1 MATKT
6 DATAAAKQR
15 RQIMILAVGGVL
27 LLGLAAFQLPKLLG
41 GSSSE
46 STPAP
51 APTTT
56 AATGEETPAPA
67 GSTGGTGATGST
79 GTPVLPTLGPGGV
92 YVAGIPVT
100 PARRPAAQVG
110 QLWSISRFQW
120 KDPFVQQVS
129 EEGRAGAAGPETA
142 SVPTSQTPTQ
152 PPVQAQP
159 PAPQAAPGGARS
171 GQSGRGQAQ
180 AAPLVATISINGTP
194 ATVSLGAAFPEP
206 DRPFLLTGLTAD
218 SATIKPRSGTFGN
231 GKKTVTLTADTGV
244 VLANPKTGKRYAL
257 KLLYTAASQQTV
269 TYGAPKG

>member
-15 RQIMILAVGGVL
+15 RQIVILAVGGVL

-41 GSSSE
+41 GSSE

-56 AATGEETPAPA
+56 AATGEEAPAPI
-67 GSTGGTGATGST
+67 GSTGGTGAAGST

-100 PARRPAAQVG
+100 PARKPPAQVG
-110 QLWSISRFQW
+110 QLWSISRFEW
-120 KDPFVQQVS
+120 KDPFVQQVDEKEAAS
-129 EEGRAGAAGPETA
+129 AAAGPETSSA
-142 SVPTSQTPTQ
+142 PSQTPTQ

-159 PAPQAAPGGARS
+159 PAPQAAPGGTRTA
-171 GQSGRGQAQ
+171 QSGPGQAQ

-231 GKKTVTLTADTGV
+231 GKKTVTLTTETGV

-269 TYGAPKG
+269 TYGTPKG